1 MVRFYSC
8 NSSLYWIIWHA
19 LHFVSAFSAW
29 MDLQCFNDTK
39 PWIASPS
46 TSKSGWMLSQMVRV
60 QAYFFLVLVE
70 QKYTKSIRH
79 VSSLSSVGSCLKT
92 FRPHLTLANE
102 SLETLFQVVPTF
114 FLKKIEGPRL
124 ARGPWHM
131 RTRSRSPGPIPPHP
145 KAGSPVVPVIRPA
158 ASAVAGSANPYWRLA
173 NPPIPAVPPPNG
185 RQVLPF
191 GLQRCSKERAVGWSM
206 VRIWLEME

>member
-8 NSSLYWIIWHA
+8 NSLLYWIIWHA
-19 LHFVSAFSAW
+19 FHFVSAFSAW

-46 TSKSGWMLSQMVRV
+46 TSKSCWMLSQMVGV
-60 QAYFFLVLVE
+60 QAYSFW
-70 QKYTKSIRH
+70 SW
-79 VSSLSSVGSCLKT
+79 
-92 FRPHLTLANE
+92 
-102 SLETLFQVVPTF
+102 
-114 FLKKIEGPRL
+114 LKKVHKINKTRIISKFGWIMFEHSGHTLHLRMKRWKHRSNVFFKKLGPRL
-124 ARGPWHM
+124 ARAPWHM

-145 KAGSPVVPVIRPA
+145 KAASPVVPVIRPA

-173 NPPIPAVPPPNG
+173 NPPIPVVPPPNG

-191 GLQRCSKERAVGWSM
+191 GLQRCSKERAVGWNM

>member
-79 VSSLSSVGSCLKT
+79 VSSLSSVGSCLNIQATPYTCEWKFGNIVPSCSNIFFKKNWGTPVGPGSMAHAHAFKITGTDPSTSQSWIPGGSSDSTSCIGRGWIRKSLLAPRKSTYTGRPTSKWSTSTT
-92 FRPHLTLANE
+92 FWITK
-102 SLETLFQVVPTF
+102 V
-114 FLKKIEGPRL
+114 
-124 ARGPWHM
+124 
-131 RTRSRSPGPIPPHP
+131 
-145 KAGSPVVPVIRPA
+145 
-158 ASAVAGSANPYWRLA
+158 
-173 NPPIPAVPPPNG
+173 
-185 RQVLPF
+185 
-191 GLQRCSKERAVGWSM
+191 
-206 VRIWLEME
+206 